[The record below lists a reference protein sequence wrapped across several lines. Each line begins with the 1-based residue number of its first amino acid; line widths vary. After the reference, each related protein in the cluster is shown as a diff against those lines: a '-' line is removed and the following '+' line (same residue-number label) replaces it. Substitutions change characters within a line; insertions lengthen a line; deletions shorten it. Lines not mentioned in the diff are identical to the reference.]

1 MKERIIMRRKEEQV
15 KDVKG
20 QGVPCLSVRGAS
32 ATSMTVIGAVIRIN
46 IYLSMSD

>member
-32 ATSMTVIGAVIRIN
+32 ATLMTLIGGSDGDQ
-46 IYLSMSD
+46 YLSIYV